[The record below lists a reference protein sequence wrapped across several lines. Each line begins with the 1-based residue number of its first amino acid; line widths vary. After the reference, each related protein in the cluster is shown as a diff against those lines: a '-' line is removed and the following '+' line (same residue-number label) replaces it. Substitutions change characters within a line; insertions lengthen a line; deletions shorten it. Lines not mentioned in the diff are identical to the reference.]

1 MPIEL
6 NPDTWEAWIDQAV
19 AIYHSNAPADIGPL
33 VVQPTIDRMYDQWI
47 AGQTPRRALERL
59 KLIPVEY
66 VEPQPPRLHR
76 PWTEGQEAAIRNIV
90 YAVAIGSFLGLA
102 ILTTILLTER

>member
-1 MPIEL
+1 MPPEL
-6 NPDTWEAWIDQAV
+6 NPDSWEAWIDQAI

-47 AGQTPRRALERL
+47 AGQAPRRALERL
-59 KLIPVEY
+59 KLIPIDY
-66 VEPQPPRLHR
+66 VDPPSPRLHR
-76 PWTEGQEAAIRNIV
+76 PWTQAQEATIRNIV
-90 YAVAIGSFLGLA
+90 YVVAITSFLGLA